1 MYLMQESYDTIRIC
15 TSQNADFAAS
25 SGKAMGLPFFNV
37 IFTGEEARRL
47 HDILDELKNLDTDT
61 YTSTLEKCDVLNQLL
76 TNINRFPS
84 LFVEEGARNY
94 NTLISSLLSA
104 DSGDKLLSIPTKAFL
119 GKGFLVAKF
128 QLFSG
133 LLHFLR
139 EKSKSSPN
147 LGKTRS
153 MALRVMFTIMLEDV
167 YFSILA
173 DKTNTEQIRAKVAAK
188 LIFLWEHRCDMN
200 AEILPE
206 MLEKVWAIRD
216 NIVPAFGTMVGTS
229 ELLRLMIEMPE
240 SWLDFVKTSEQD
252 INIKYSLEEFIF
264 GLTHEQIGRLRK
276 KMETMVTKVIGRDD
290 VYQELENEQL
300 SIENELSPK
309 QFYKMFSIRRDCAR
323 ARRDFHLDG
332 PTHTLEDYFM
342 RFLLE
347 NDKDILS

>member
-1 MYLMQESYDTIRIC
+1 MRDPYDTTQIFDSR
-15 TSQNADFAAS
+15 S
-25 SGKAMGLPFFNV
+25 STDAFSWERAELSFFNV
-37 IFTGEEARRL
+37 IFTGEEARGL
-47 HDILDELKNLDTDT
+47 CGILEELQTFDSNMRN
-61 YTSTLEKCDVLNQLL
+61 SILEKCDVLNQLL
-76 TNINRFPS
+76 GNINRFPS
-84 LFVEEGARNY
+84 LWVDEGARNY
-94 NTLISSLLSA
+94 DTLLSSLLSA

-128 QLFSG
+128 QMFSG
-133 LLHFLR
+133 ILHFLR
-139 EKSKSSPN
+139 DKDALSISLNKI
-147 LGKTRS
+147 RS

-173 DKTNTEQIRAKVAAK
+173 DKNNSVELRTKVAKK

-240 SWLDFVKTSEQD
+240 SWLDFLKTSEHD
-252 INIKYSLEEFIF
+252 VNIKYSLEEFIF
-264 GLTHEQIGRLRK
+264 GLTYEQIGRLRN
-276 KMETMVTKVIGRDD
+276 KMETMVTKVIGRED
-290 VYQELENEQL
+290 VYQELKNDQL
-300 SIENELSPK
+300 SFEKELNPK

-323 ARRDFHLDG
+323 GRREFALDG

-342 RFLLE
+342 RYLLE
-347 NDKDILS
+347 NDKDLLS